1 MAKERADKPRKE
13 RKEKA
18 EKAEKKVSKDKV
30 KKHKKEKKVKRE
42 ASSDDSDNESTK
54 LEESPAATE
63 EPSVEPSTT
72 APASEL
78 KSNAEEKQAGKKDK
92 SKRKEKKDKKS
103 KKAALEAALGEDAS
117 NEATELPMRPV
128 PKDDEDSE
136 GEAPLFTI
144 DTKPTKVNLESVA
157 EKGDAMDEDK
167 DEAKKTQRQKEEHE
181 KYGYNP
187 PPSGLNRQARRRI
200 RMIEEKREKIQK
212 DLGVPVGSLEKADE
226 VQARLDA
233 WVADFDGKA
242 AIRME
247 KKKRR
252 KEKEAARLKSKSGKV
267 LTGRR
272 LKERKKQLQKMEK
285 KANKKQQR
293 GGLSAVNAE
302 A

>member
-1 MAKERADKPRKE
+1 MAKERVDKPRKE

-42 ASSDDSDNESTK
+42 ASSDDSDNESSK
-54 LEESPAATE
+54 REESPASVE
-63 EPSVEPSTT
+63 EPTVETPTT
-72 APASEL
+72 APIPKL
-78 KSNAEEKQAGKKDK
+78 KSEKEESQVGEKDK
-92 SKRKEKKDKKS
+92 SKKKDKKS
-103 KKAALEAALGEDAS
+103 KKAALEATIAEDAS
-117 NEATELPMRPV
+117 NEATDLPMRPV
-128 PKDDEDSE
+128 SKDEDSE

-157 EKGDAMDEDK
+157 EKTAAIDEPK
-167 DEAKKTQRQKEEHE
+167 DTQHQKEEPQ
-181 KYGYNP
+181 KSGYNP

-212 DLGVPVGSLEKADE
+212 DLGVPVGSNEKADE

-252 KEKEAARLKSKSGKV
+252 KEKEAARLRSKSGKV

-272 LKERKKQLQKMEK
+272 LKERQKQLQKMEK
-285 KANKKQQR
+285 KASKKQQR
-293 GGLSAVNAE
+293 GGLSAVNTKA
-302 A
+302 

>member
-30 KKHKKEKKVKRE
+30 KKHEKEKKAKRE
-42 ASSDDSDNESTK
+42 ASSDDSDNEPSK
-54 LEESPAATE
+54 LEESPEAVE
-63 EPSVEPSTT
+63 EPVAEPSAT

-78 KSNAEEKQAGKKDK
+78 NPEKEEKRANKKDK
-92 SKRKEKKDKKS
+92 SK
-103 KKAALEAALGEDAS
+103 KAAVEAAIEEGAS
-117 NEATELPMRPV
+117 NEATELPVRPAS
-128 PKDDEDSE
+128 KDGDSDAE
-136 GEAPLFTI
+136 VPLFTI
-144 DTKPTKVNLESVA
+144 DTQPTKVDLEAVA

-167 DEAKKTQRQKEEHE
+167 DENTQSQREEHQ
-181 KYGYNP
+181 KSGYNP

-200 RMIEEKREKIQK
+200 RMIEERREKIQK
-212 DLGVPVGSLEKADE
+212 DLGIPIGSCERADE
-226 VQARLDA
+226 VQAKLDA

-252 KEKEAARLKSKSGKV
+252 KAKEAARLKSKSGKV

-272 LKERKKQLQKMEK
+272 LKERQKQLTKMK
-285 KANKKQQR
+285 KANKKK
-293 GGLSAVNAE
+293 GLAAVNTE